1 MHILMPVQ
9 TCRQT
14 IDRLMQEHFDNAEPA
29 YKSIALETV
38 IDELAHYYGVS
49 RQAAKTRMRQL
60 GYNNVDGVY
69 TYVNGHYI
77 PTIQRRLAET
87 RPIPSLQQIC
97 LRHTAAVK
105 ILRH

>member
-1 MHILMPVQ
+1 
-9 TCRQT
+9 
-14 IDRLMQEHFDNAEPA
+14 MQEHFDNAEPA

-77 PTIQRRLAET
+77 PQFSFDPASLGRNQTYTISATDLFKAYCCSKDFKAL
-87 RPIPSLQQIC
+87 IDSGKALM
-97 LRHTAAVK
+97 
-105 ILRH
+105 